1 MTETNDKILEHLLY
15 IRRAIDDLRQDMREL
30 KRPLGALENR
40 SVSMSGQL
48 ERINSRFDRIERRLD
63 LTDA

>member
-1 MTETNDKILEHLLY
+1 MTETDDEIAEHLLY
-15 IRRAIDDLRQDMREL
+15 IRSAIDDLRQDMREL
-30 KRPLGALENR
+30 KRPPGALENR

-48 ERINSRFDRIERRLD
+48 GRINSRLDRIERRLD